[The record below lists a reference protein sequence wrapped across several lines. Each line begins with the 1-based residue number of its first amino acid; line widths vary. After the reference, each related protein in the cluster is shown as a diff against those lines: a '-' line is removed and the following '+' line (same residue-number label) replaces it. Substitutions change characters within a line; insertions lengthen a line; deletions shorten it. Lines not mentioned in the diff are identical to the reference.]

1 VHAPFRELRAHAK
14 DAGLRGAQQWWLV
27 TWFERQPFRKSVWKG
42 RRQLAKELGGVDER
56 NTRRRLHRLEQLGML
71 RVVQG
76 RGRKRGCRK
85 DGRRGLIGLAN
96 RYYPGPRLLPAQQL
110 VDKWIAHDDEAER
123 RRLGEGPP
131 PAPRP
136 VEPPVDPERLRQL
149 ARSLAEPRA
158 GP

>member
-1 VHAPFRELRAHAK
+1 VSAK
-14 DAGLRGAQQWWLV
+14 DAGLRGPQQWWLV
-27 TWFERQPFRKSVWKG
+27 TWFERQPFRRSVWKG
-42 RRQLAKELGGVDER
+42 RRALAKELGGEKPLDER
-56 NTRRRLHRLEQLGML
+56 NTRRRLHRLEQLGLL

-110 VDKWIAHDDEAER
+110 VDKWIAQDDENEAR
-123 RRLGEGPP
+123 RTGQLPQQ
-131 PAPRP
+131 PRP
-136 VEPPVDPERLRQL
+136 READTPVDVARLREL
-149 ARSLAEPRA
+149 ARSLPPRA